1 MAVVN
6 YTQVLPFAGDLVTT
20 TAKATL
26 KSDGTQGLA
35 MYVAPAVGGAAVSST
50 NPLPTGGNIIAISQ
64 SPTVS
69 ASPAYSSGDVIGAK
83 LTFAAAVLA
92 AGGSGLVQSVTIDC
106 KSAQTGAMDLIL
118 FNADPS
124 ASTFTDNAALA
135 VNAAD
140 FDKVVAVV
148 HISDW
153 TNLGTPSFAQG
164 QNLAMPFTLVGPS
177 LFGVLVARSTPTL
190 GSTSDLTIS
199 ANVIRN

>member
-1 MAVVN
+1 MSILTLVN
-6 YTQVLPFAGDLVTT
+6 AAGT
-20 TAKATL
+20 
-26 KSDGTQGLA
+26 
-35 MYVAPAVGGAAVSST
+35 GAAPVSPS
-50 NPLPTGGNIIAISQ
+50 NPVPVGGNIGAISQ

-69 ASPAYSSGDVIGAK
+69 ASPAYSTGDVIGTK

-92 AGGSGLVQSVTIDC
+92 AGGSGLVQSVNIDS

-124 ASTFTDNAALA
+124 SSTFTDNAALA

-140 FDKVVAVV
+140 FDKVLGVV
-148 HISDW
+148 HVTDW
-153 TNLGTPSFAQG
+153 TNLGTPSFAQA
-164 QNLAMPFTLVGPS
+164 QNLALPFTLAATS

-199 ANVIRN
+199 VNVIRN